1 MRPRLLWSLDAATGA
16 QVCAGRSRSGKRNGG
31 MGRNEMLFLRLQ
43 SFAVLGRIMVWAVLG
58 VDFIQASLHTS
69 R

>member
-1 MRPRLLWSLDAATGA
+1 M
-16 QVCAGRSRSGKRNGG
+16 CAGRSRSGKRNGG